1 MTVQPTE
8 QWVQMFFLISVF
20 APGTGPGMVAARAL
34 RTDPSWI
41 DPIAARPPTARPDRL
56 RKLRR
61 STASRARPAVTA
73 CSLPRLVS
81 PLLRLISMAPS
92 LLQRLVAVRP
102 IERLDV
108 IGLLVA
114 GLGLVAAGIVG
125 LGLGRG
131 DRRCGG
137 RDGHRDASGGAAPPD
152 SRDGRARSR
161 GHGEGFGFDLHEG
174 AADRADRL
182 VEFRELRGLKVGEET
197 GRPGLEMT
205 LEEAAVGPRGRA
217 ATTH

>member
-61 STASRARPAVTA
+61 SIASSARPAVTA
-73 CSLPRLVS
+73 CSLLRLAS

-108 IGLLVA
+108 IGFLVA
-114 GLGLVAAGIVG
+114 GLGLVAAGVVG
-125 LGLGRG
+125 LSLRRG
-131 DRRCGG
+131 DRRGG
-137 RDGHRDASGGAAPPD
+137 RDPGRRYAGGGAEGGAA
-152 SRDGRARSR
+152 GY
-161 GHGEGFGFDLHEG
+161 
-174 AADRADRL
+174 
-182 VEFRELRGLKVGEET
+182 
-197 GRPGLEMT
+197 
-205 LEEAAVGPRGRA
+205 
-217 ATTH
+217 